1 MKKVALLLA
10 IVMLFGT
17 VLASCGEK
25 ESGGL
30 TITTDNNTGAVES
43 DTQIITGLLD
53 ESITIPTHVTKIAA
67 VSPAAKIIFEA
78 LEAGDMLVD
87 ASAGPD
93 VVFADE
99 ADAASYKD
107 TVPVVTIPL
116 ASSIADINNLI
127 RLAGKVSGKSSE
139 ELVNKV
145 TNVMN
150 VAQMGSSAYTTKF
163 RVYLDL
169 GDGKTV
175 GSGTYISEML
185 YASGLENIATIEG
198 FGEMTAEDVI
208 AADPEFIFT
217 VGSAD
222 DYLNDAAF
230 AGVSAVVNGYV
241 YELNADDIIYG
252 SSNVSNAVSQMYEK
266 VSETRGDE

>member
-1 MKKVALLLA
+1 MKKIALLLA

-30 TITTDNNTGAVES
+30 TINVDNSATTTTS
-43 DTQIITGLLD
+43 DTQLITGLLD
-53 ESITIPTHVTKIAA
+53 ESITIPSNVTKIAA
-67 VSPAAKIIFEA
+67 VSPAAKIILEA
-78 LEAGDMLVD
+78 LGAGDMLVD
-87 ASAGPD
+87 ASAGAD

-99 ADAASYKD
+99 ADAASYTD
-107 TVPVVTIPL
+107 VPVVTIPL

-127 RLAGKVSGKSSE
+127 RLAAKVSGKNAE
-139 ELVNKV
+139 ELVSKV

-169 GDGKTV
+169 GEGKTV

-185 YASGLENIATIEG
+185 YASGLENIATIDG
-198 FGEMTAEDVI
+198 FGEMSEEDVI

-222 DYLNDAAF
+222 DYLNNAAF

-241 YELNADDIIYG
+241 YELSADDIIYG